1 MTRVAVVIDSTA
13 YIPEA
18 MMKENDIHIVPLN
31 VIFGDEI
38 FLDGVDMVPQ
48 TFYSRLSSSKIMP
61 STSQPSPDAF
71 KIKYKELLDKGYQII
86 SMHISSN
93 LSGTVNSA
101 MQAKNEVGNGDIE
114 VIDSK
119 LTSMALG
126 FPVLTVAR
134 AAREGATLKECKAIA
149 ENAISKSGAIFAVNT
164 LEFLHRGGRIGSA
177 AAFMG
182 TALNLKPVL
191 HLEDGKIEALEKIRT
206 MTKAMDRVVQILGNQ
221 VKNTSSLHLAAIH
234 SNVPGEAQK
243 LLDKARNAYTIAQVQ
258 DAVVADISPVIGT
271 HTGPGTVGLAFMFE

>member
-13 YIPEA
+13 YIPEV
-18 MMKENDIHIVPLN
+18 MLKEKDIHIVPLN

-38 FLDGVDMVPQ
+38 FLDGVDMIPQ

-71 KIKYKELLDKGYQII
+71 KLKYRELLDQGFQII

-126 FPVLTVAR
+126 FPVLAVAQ
-134 AAREGATLKECKAIA
+134 AAREGATLKECKSIA
-149 ENAISKSGAIFAVNT
+149 EECVLKSGAVFAVNT
-164 LEFLHRGGRIGSA
+164 LEFLHRGGRIGGA

-191 HLEDGKIEALEKIRT
+191 HLDDGKIEALEKVRT
-206 MTKAMDRVVQILGNQ
+206 MTKAMDRLVQVLGN
-221 VKNTSSLHLAAIH
+221 KIGHSGSLHLAAIH
-234 SNVPGEAQK
+234 SNVPEEAQK
-243 LLDKARNAYTIAQVQ
+243 LLFKARNSFSVDQVQ

-271 HTGPGTVGLAFMFE
+271 HTGPGTVGLAYMFE